1 MFSKQHIED
10 YPAICEH
17 IVRILKNKKVIT
29 LKGGLGSGKTTFVKS
44 LMNLLESRAV
54 VSSPTFSLVNEYD
67 SAMGTIYHMDL
78 YRLNSVDQAIEI
90 GLLEYLDSGFVC
102 LIEWPEL
109 IEELIGDDY
118 MEVVFTEE
126 GSDTRNIQVN
136 IHHL

>member
-78 YRLNSVDQAIEI
+78 YRLNSLDQAIEI